1 MCSCFSSSSVLDS
14 ESQRRRDLQDETI
27 SFSVSAQIKDVVVR
41 IVHAGGRI
49 EMYSYAIPASILIEK
64 YPGMC
69 IARPNV
75 FKRPHESILSA
86 DDILL
91 PGNKYFIIRS
101 TTVEKIKRRH
111 TRKGRINEPTNNGKP
126 ISESKEI
133 EGVGDDHSD
142 DSICSGD
149 FIVSKESWAI
159 MRKHVK
165 ERRQFVPPIQR
176 PRMWKEIDWE
186 PSLTSIREYFINIF
200 RLKKRTSTV
209 FTNQHIYDQFIWVAD
224 GSVMQDPYEE
234 VKYVKSNETRYLNAS
249 WKAIN

>member
-1 MCSCFSSSSVLDS
+1 
-14 ESQRRRDLQDETI
+14 
-27 SFSVSAQIKDVVVR
+27 
-41 IVHAGGRI
+41 
-49 EMYSYAIPASILIEK
+49 MYSYAIPASILIEK

-200 RLKKRTSTV
+200 RLKKHTSTV